1 MVRPP
6 SRHPRTEHYS
16 ARFLDSGWH
25 DVPIV
30 LLTMLFVRFRRPI
43 GYAAYPLENEVQ
55 QNNHNERNAQ
65 QPHNY
70 CGHINLLYFNA
81 TLGTASRVISSL
93 DRLPHL
99 QLRHPRPGRLK
110 PREEFLSGRRLR
122 SALSSSCAAAHSVER
137 LFSDKDEACL
147 IDADFRVEG
156 IARNLFNEF
165 AVSFKN
171 LVAVP
176 SK

>member
-1 MVRPP
+1 M
-6 SRHPRTEHYS
+6 
-16 ARFLDSGWH
+16 SGT
-25 DVPIV
+25 P
-30 LLTMLFVRFRRPI
+30 
-43 GYAAYPLENEVQ
+43 NS
-55 QNNHNERNAQ
+55 
-65 QPHNY
+65 
-70 CGHINLLYFNA
+70 HIIIAGISISCTFNA

-99 QLRHPRPGRLK
+99 QLRAPPARPAEAS
-110 PREEFLSGRRLR
+110 RESLRKTLR
-122 SALSSSCAAAHSVER
+122 SALSSSCAAAHSVEQ
-137 LFSDKDEACL
+137 LFSDEDEACL